1 MDSTKFSPLFE
12 HVRRSRPT
20 TVGRIAPH
28 PQQITAV
35 AVHFSRLSAPMYAH
49 EKVTLSAV
57 AESIAR
63 LSGYRYAGIFDANKH
78 STRDLF
84 FAPDDILMLDEARD
98 LGIHSPHRLYDAVVP
113 HPFAKTKA
121 ITHRLTNK
129 HAARLCGWLA
139 TFAENVGQCGPAGL
153 HHIQR

>member
-1 MDSTKFSPLFE
+1 MDSTKFSPLYE

-78 STRDLF
+78 SGPEISSSLQTTHSCSTRRG
-84 FAPDDILMLDEARD
+84 ILASTLPTGFM
-98 LGIHSPHRLYDAVVP
+98 
-113 HPFAKTKA
+113 T
-121 ITHRLTNK
+121 
-129 HAARLCGWLA
+129 RLCLIPSPKRKPSRTG
-139 TFAENVGQCGPAGL
+139 
-153 HHIQR
+153 